1 MPKATFFNLPAE
13 KQEILIEAAK
23 KEFSRVS
30 PHEASISNIVKTA
43 KIPRGSFYQYFD
55 DKDDAFFY
63 VLELHSNMGMR
74 RFIACLKDADGDI
87 FETAIFMYK
96 SMLENFRS
104 KENRDFFRNAFLNM
118 SYKVEK
124 TFTKNFS
131 KEKLRHLM
139 EIRQLLDTSNL
150 DIGNQGDVF
159 HMVQVI
165 IAVMFHNLVLSF
177 ANELTDK
184 EAIDKFMTEIE
195 LLKHGLC
202 KKT

>member
-1 MPKATFFNLPAE
+1 MPAE

-23 KEFSRVS
+23 NEFSRVS
-30 PHEASISNIVKTA
+30 LHEASISNIVKTA
-43 KIPRGSFYQYFD
+43 EIPRGSYYQYFA

-63 VLELHSNMGMR
+63 VLELHGNMGMR
-74 RFIACLKDADGDI
+74 RFIICLKNADGDI
-87 FETAIFMYK
+87 FETAICMYQ
-96 SMLENFRS
+96 SMLKNFRTQ
-104 KENRDFFRNAFLNM
+104 ENRDFFRNAFLNM

-124 TFTKNFS
+124 AFTKNFS

-150 DIGNQGDVF
+150 ETENKEDVF
-159 HMVQVI
+159 HIVQII
-165 IAVMFHNLVLSF
+165 IAVTFHNLVLSF
-177 ANELTDK
+177 AKELTNK
-184 EAIDKFMTEIE
+184 EAIDKFMVEME